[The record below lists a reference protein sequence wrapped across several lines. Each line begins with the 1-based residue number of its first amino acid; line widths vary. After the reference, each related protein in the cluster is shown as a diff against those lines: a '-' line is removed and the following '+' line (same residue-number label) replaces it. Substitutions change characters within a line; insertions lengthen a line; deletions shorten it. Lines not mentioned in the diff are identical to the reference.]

1 MAPTFVGGGGGRDRL
16 SIVVMTDLE
25 LRHLRAVCAIADA
38 GSITK
43 AASTLGVTQP
53 GLSAQLRAVEEIIG
67 GSLFNRDSAG
77 CTPTEIG
84 TDLIAMA
91 RPLLND
97 LVEMTDHARQLAG
110 ASTT

>member
-1 MAPTFVGGGGGRDRL
+1 MDF
-16 SIVVMTDLE
+16 MTDLE

-43 AASTLGVTQP
+43 AASMLGVTQP

-67 GSLFNRDSAG
+67 GALFHRDSAG
-77 CTPTEIG
+77 CSPTEIG

-91 RPLLND
+91 RPLLD
-97 LVEMTDHARQLAG
+97 DVVEITDHARQLAG
-110 ASTT
+110 AASS